1 MTGSEGD
8 TGQWPAAILLEGNF
22 ERPRLWLGIIVGET
36 RTLKKE
42 IAGATEEHL
51 ELVWK
56 VGTRKRM
63 LRSEG
68 GKVPVF
74 RSENTITTC
83 DLREGHVRDRVGR
96 APLWAQA
103 WNVVLFLVLYVCR
116 WGIWIHT
123 QVQHLVTPSFPPI
136 GRYIRGRSTP
146 LLVRARLS
154 ENSPDGG
161 EWGRG
166 DKPGIRVW
174 ARHKAQDQM
183 GRRGLALG
191 GGRDR
196 ALGGGRGTSV
206 KVPGR

>member
-1 MTGSEGD
+1 MAMNYIKGQKDDAPFRGLEATGRGRGRVTGSEGD

-103 WNVVLFLVLYVCR
+103 WNVVLFLVLYVANWR
-116 WGIWIHT
+116 AAGGFGST
-123 QVQHLVTPSFPPI
+123 L
-136 GRYIRGRSTP
+136 RSST
-146 LLVRARLS
+146 
-154 ENSPDGG
+154 
-161 EWGRG
+161 W
-166 DKPGIRVW
+166 
-174 ARHKAQDQM
+174 
-183 GRRGLALG
+183 
-191 GGRDR
+191 
-196 ALGGGRGTSV
+196 
-206 KVPGR
+206 